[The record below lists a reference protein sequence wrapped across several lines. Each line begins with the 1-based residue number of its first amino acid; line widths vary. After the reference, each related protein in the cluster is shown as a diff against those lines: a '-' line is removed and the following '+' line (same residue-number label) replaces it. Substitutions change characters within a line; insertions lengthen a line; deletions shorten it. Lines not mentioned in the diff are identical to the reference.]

1 VAGAAKREL
10 EDLRMIE
17 VLKREPNI
25 EGGEDL
31 PKTITSS
38 FAGIRRFRCLL
49 GTMFALVVADGLIS
63 NFLVAHGIGQEWNPF
78 LQILVSQETFLPIK
92 VAGAL
97 LSALILRNI
106 YRKRPQ
112 MALIASVCIV
122 ALYTLIV
129 HWNLGIFFIAQV

>member
-1 VAGAAKREL
+1 MAGAAKREL

-31 PKTITSS
+31 PKTINGS
-38 FAGIRRFRCLL
+38 FLGIRRISCLL

-78 LQILVSQETFLPIK
+78 LQILISQETFLPIK

-129 HWNLGIFFIAQV
+129 YWNLGVFFIAQV